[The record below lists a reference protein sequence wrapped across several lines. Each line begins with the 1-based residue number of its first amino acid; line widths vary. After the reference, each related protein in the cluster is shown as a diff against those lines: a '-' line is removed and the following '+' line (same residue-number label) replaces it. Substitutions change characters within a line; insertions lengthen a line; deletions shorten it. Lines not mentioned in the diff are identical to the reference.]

1 MEGKP
6 KKIIFL
12 EKMLRFMAVAT
23 LKMRKP
29 KVVGITGSVGK
40 TSAKEA
46 IFRVLEGSFKVRKN
60 EENYNNEIGVP
71 LTIIG
76 AKSGEKNI
84 FKWLWVGIRWIFN
97 LIFPFGYPKILILEM
112 AIDRPGDMKYLTS
125 FARPEVGVLTD
136 ISASHLEFFDSLNS
150 IAGEKSVL
158 LKSLPENG
166 LAVVNVDNEI
176 IRKIKNKLRS
186 RTVDFGIE
194 NEAKIRATDIKFIY
208 DEEEKNIEG
217 LSFKLNQEGNF
228 VPIRLYHIIAR
239 HHVYAVLA
247 AVAVGNYFKIN
258 LIDMAKSLENLKP
271 PRGRMTPIEGI
282 KGSLV
287 VDDSY
292 NASPVSAIAALNT
305 VEKIRAFRRVAIL
318 GDMMELGEE
327 SETGHER
334 VAREVL
340 SRNFDALVMVG
351 ARMKRAAER
360 IYAEGNLNKKIIF
373 FESPDEA
380 AEKIGEIIK
389 EKDLILVKGSQAMRM
404 EKITEKLMK
413 DPERSK
419 DYLCRQSEKWK
430 KKKFIKT

>member
-1 MEGKP
+1 
-6 KKIIFL
+6 
-12 EKMLRFMAVAT
+12 MAVAT

-318 GDMMELGEE
+318 GDMMELGE
-327 SETGHER
+327 
-334 VAREVL
+334 
-340 SRNFDALVMVG
+340 
-351 ARMKRAAER
+351 
-360 IYAEGNLNKKIIF
+360 
-373 FESPDEA
+373 
-380 AEKIGEIIK
+380 
-389 EKDLILVKGSQAMRM
+389 
-404 EKITEKLMK
+404 
-413 DPERSK
+413 
-419 DYLCRQSEKWK
+419 
-430 KKKFIKT
+430 